1 MFLQDWVKQSFLSNV
16 SAAKGVAVKPTRSF
30 CHWAGLIKEQA
41 LPWFPTASHQ
51 CPARGVLQEKGRSV
65 FRNLITDDQL
75 PRVNNFKM
83 HCNTCVCIILVH
95 YSTVYTSVSAELV
108 QNRRVKAQQIAQ
120 TCSPFSSLERCFL
133 TFPDFGQRISEERA
147 KNTSP
152 FFDFHSVNYFPL
164 LGGRKLYTKA
174 LSVCLPFSLILS
186 PLLLLIPVYFSQED
200 SQYIFFFYSM

>member
-1 MFLQDWVKQSFLSNV
+1 MFLQDWVKQSFLSNM
-16 SAAKGVAVKPTRSF
+16 SAAKGIAVKPARSF

-41 LPWFPTASHQ
+41 LPWFPTSSHQ

-95 YSTVYTSVSAELV
+95 YSIVYTSVSAELV
-108 QNRRVKAQQIAQ
+108 QNRRVKLSKQPKPALL
-120 TCSPFSSLERCFL
+120 FSSFERCFL

-174 LSVCLPFSLILS
+174 LSVCLPFSLIPS
-186 PLLLLIPVYFSQED
+186 PLLLLIPVYF
-200 SQYIFFFYSM
+200 

>member
-1 MFLQDWVKQSFLSNV
+1 MFLQDWVKQSFLSNM
-16 SAAKGVAVKPTRSF
+16 SAAKGIAVKPARSF

-95 YSTVYTSVSAELV
+95 YSIVYTSVSAELV
-108 QNRRVKAQQIAQ
+108 QNRRVKLSKQPKPALL
-120 TCSPFSSLERCFL
+120 FSSFERCFL

-164 LGGRKLYTKA
+164 LGRRKLYTKA
-174 LSVCLPFSLILS
+174 LSVCLPFSLIPS
-186 PLLLLIPVYFSQED
+186 PLLLLIPVYF
-200 SQYIFFFYSM
+200 